1 MTGAKDARGN
11 DQKPYTPEGEFVLD
25 TINPTVKSV
34 VANVAGAATGANN
47 QPTISDSDV
56 ASSSKLDVTVTFSE
70 DMDQTEGSVPVL
82 KFSVA
87 EGTLGIT
94 KSGGVW
100 LSSTQYKAT
109 YDVVDKNAFNNGV
122 TIDVEG
128 ARDDVGNPQQ
138 DYTAQTAVNF
148 DTKNPTLTIAASSK
162 SQEGGFYSHTDFK
175 AGADVITVSSDAVI
189 SDGKTTIKASFEGAD
204 GDVVQKTIDSDG
216 SSQGFK
222 LTQTRNNQSRTR

>member
-25 TINPTVKSV
+25 TINPTVASV

-56 ASSSKLDVTVTFSE
+56 ASASKLDVTVTFSE

-100 LSSTQYKAT
+100 LSSKEYKAT
-109 YDVVDKNAFNNGV
+109 YDVVDKM
-122 TIDVEG
+122 
-128 ARDDVGNPQQ
+128 P
-138 DYTAQTAVNF
+138 
-148 DTKNPTLTIAASSK
+148 S
-162 SQEGGFYSHTDFK
+162 
-175 AGADVITVSSDAVI
+175 IT
-189 SDGKTTIKASFEGAD
+189 E
-204 GDVVQKTIDSDG
+204 
-216 SSQGFK
+216 
-222 LTQTRNNQSRTR
+222 